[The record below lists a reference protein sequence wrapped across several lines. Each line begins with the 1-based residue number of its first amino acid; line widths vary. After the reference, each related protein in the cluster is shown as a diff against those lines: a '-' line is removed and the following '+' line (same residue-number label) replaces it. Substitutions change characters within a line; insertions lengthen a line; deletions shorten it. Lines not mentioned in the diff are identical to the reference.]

1 MKKLLKQALVETA
14 AALAVFDI
22 DDTFSV
28 KIKTFKS
35 DNLHTLALYRSRSQ
49 FKGRGPIFWVN
60 ESFVA
65 LCEQQCAE
73 PLKQLVLT
81 LLHEYGHVIYEF
93 SQFRLPDLSADI
105 DNVTDDEEDFAETFA
120 VVVKNNAA
128 SPAYRDFI
136 ARYMAELRRT

>member
-1 MKKLLKQALVETA
+1 
-14 AALAVFDI
+14 
-22 DDTFSV
+22 
-28 KIKTFKS
+28 
-35 DNLHTLALYRSRSQ
+35 
-49 FKGRGPIFWVN
+49 
-60 ESFVA
+60 
-65 LCEQQCAE
+65 
-73 PLKQLVLT
+73 LT